1 METII
6 KFTMMEK
13 ERLEVEIRQEVEDSI
28 VGQDLRAFSAYNLAS
43 QFFSEECSR
52 TSLINDAPL

>member
-1 METII
+1 
-6 KFTMMEK
+6 MMEK